1 MKKSKFL
8 ALLLAFAMLLSL
20 AACGGSGNDAP
31 KDNDASAPGQA
42 DDAAPGDTSAPD
54 SSDPAGEPSK
64 SVEDSDFFGPIYDE
78 WSDMTDDELYQMALE
93 EVAQFSGEDQEIN
106 IYATSSKMMKAEED
120 FEAAYPGL
128 DVTIMDL
135 DQDEVLGKCVLEAN
149 SGNIRG
155 DVLQAKDVNGDVFF
169 NYYEEG
175 YMSAF
180 YPKDI
185 SEKIDPML
193 LRYGYPL
200 YASQSFWYY
209 NTEAFPEGQP
219 VNSWWQIIE
228 KNEDGSQKYRLFTK
242 EIGTE
247 TAYLSLFASFIV
259 NADQMEKAYEDL
271 YGEPLEYTYD
281 GSDFEFEVPENNA
294 GIEYMWRFSQMKMTF
309 IGDGDEL
316 VQAVHNSTRDDPA
329 LCLASGGKI
338 GNRDESGFNI
348 AWLTNL
354 TPYTG
359 LENCEYMYVVEGCRH
374 PAAARLFIRWITG
387 GVDGESGGLKPFSK
401 EGNWPVRNDVEGD
414 WNPVTLA
421 GSGAVGGDLAAI
433 NDVFL
438 DTQDLWIYWLSI
450 SPNTIG

>member
-1 MKKSKFL
+1 MKKSKLL
-8 ALLLAFAMLLSL
+8 ALLLALAMILSL
-20 AACGGSGNDAP
+20 AACGGGN
-31 KDNDASAPGQA
+31 NDTPANNNTPSQSSNTPSNNNA
-42 DDAAPGDTSAPD
+42 DTPAAPDATPD
-54 SSDPAGEPSK
+54 EPSK
-64 SVEDSDFFGPIYDE
+64 NVEDSAFFGPIYDE
-78 WSDMTDDELYQMALE
+78 WSDMTDEELYQMALQ
-93 EVAQFSGEDQEIN
+93 EVADGSEIN
-106 IYATSSKMMKAEED
+106 IYATSSKMQKAEEK
-120 FEAAYPGL
+120 FEEAYPGL
-128 DVTIMDL
+128 DLTIMDL
-135 DQDEVLGKCVLEAN
+135 DQDEVLEKCVLEAN
-149 SGNIRG
+149 SGNIYG

-180 YPKDI
+180 YPRDI

-219 VNSWWQIIE
+219 VSSWWQIIE
-228 KNEDGSQKYRLFTK
+228 RNEDGSQKYRLFTK

-247 TAYLSLFASFIV
+247 TAYLSLFASFVV

-281 GSDFEFEVPENNA
+281 GSGFDFDVPENNA
-294 GIEYMWRFSQMKMTF
+294 GLEYMWRFSQMKMTF

-316 VQAVHNSTRDDPA
+316 VLAVHNSTADDPA
-329 LCLASGGKI
+329 LALASGGKI
-338 GNRDESGFNI
+338 GNRDESGYNI

-359 LENCEYMYVVEGCRH
+359 LENCEYMYVVEGCKH
-374 PAAARLFIRWITG
+374 PAAARLFIRWVTG
-387 GVDGESGGLKPFSK
+387 GADGDSGGLKPFSK
-401 EGNWPVRNDVEGD
+401 EGNWPVRDDVEGD
-414 WNPVTLA
+414 WNPVSLA
-421 GSGAVGGDLAAI
+421 DSGAVGGDLAAI

-450 SPNTIG
+450 SPNTVG